1 MDMRDT
7 TSRYF
12 DEVSRLAL
20 PTVLEERANFA
31 DYCEKSRQLERATDP
46 SKRAT
51 LTRERARRGQR
62 IAEGYLRF
70 VIGKARDRTRDE
82 DLLNDYIS
90 AGNEGL
96 MTAIPK
102 FDPKYGVRFLTY
114 AAPWVRV
121 KMDEVQ
127 HRLGT
132 VHVSVHQRKRSVQRG
147 EGPPDPIM
155 TPVEDVQLA
164 DTTDVERDA
173 TPEGRVALSFLHA
186 AGLTRCEKV
195 VLVLGLGLRGD
206 PQTDDELSLTLF
218 AMDGSVFP
226 LEDLRALREGAIG
239 KLQGWA
245 RANPEV
251 GVRAELT

>member
-1 MDMRDT
+1 MP
-7 TSRYF
+7 
-12 DEVSRLAL
+12 L
-20 PTVLEERANFA
+20 PTVAEERANFS
-31 DYCEKSRQLERATDP
+31 DYCEKSGQLERATDP
-46 SKRAT
+46 SKRAQ

-96 MTAIPK
+96 MIAIAK
-102 FDPKYGVRFLTY
+102 FDPQYGVRFLTY

-132 VHVSVHQRKRSVQRG
+132 VHVSVHQRKRSMQLG
-147 EGPPDPIM
+147 EGAPEAIM
-155 TPVEDVQLA
+155 TPVDDVQLA
-164 DTTDVERDA
+164 DSTDVEREA

-186 AGLTRCEKV
+186 AGLTRCEKL
-195 VLVLGLGLRGD
+195 VLVLSLGLRGD
-206 PQTDDELSLTLF
+206 PQTDDELALTLY

-226 LEDLRALREGAIG
+226 VGELRALREGAVR

-245 RANPEV
+245 HANPQA
-251 GVRAELT
+251 GVRAELA